1 MDRLKWMRQCIRQ
14 YKDADLLKG
23 DLNAG
28 LTVGVM
34 LIPQGM
40 AYAMIA
46 GLPAIYG
53 LYASTIPLIIY
64 ALLGSSSQ
72 LAVGPVAMTS
82 LLTASSISVLADAG
96 TDQYIA
102 MAMLLGGM
110 VGIIR
115 LLSGILRL
123 GYLIEYIPQA
133 VINGY
138 TSAAALII
146 AFSQVK
152 HLLGIDIDGS
162 EYIIAV
168 IADLIRHWSEI
179 NLAALSIG
187 LLGVIVILLLRYS
200 KPKIPA
206 ALIVVGIAT
215 FATYILEWEAMV
227 HIVGAVP
234 SGLPSLSFPIFSNEL
249 IVSLLPSAIII
260 TLISFMESIAIAKKM
275 EDKHKDHKVLPNQE
289 LIALGFANIIGALF
303 QSYPITGGFS
313 RTAVNDQAGAKS
325 KMAGLFS
332 AVVIV
337 ITLLYLTPLFYYLP
351 TAILAS
357 IIIVAVVQLI
367 DIHEPVKLWH
377 SDKRS
382 FSMLII
388 TFLSTITLGIMIG
401 VVVGIMFALI
411 VVLAGKLLKSNRG
424 YS

>member
-1 MDRLKWMRQCIRQ
+1 MDRLRRMRQCICQ

-102 MAMLLGGM
+102 MAILLGGM

-146 AFSQVK
+146 AFSQMK

-162 EYIIAV
+162 EYIIVV
-168 IADLIRHWSEI
+168 IADLIRHWSDI

-200 KPKIPA
+200 KRKIPA

-215 FATYILEWEAMV
+215 FATYILEWEPMV

-234 SGLPSLSFPIFSNEL
+234 SGLPSLAFPIFSNEL

-377 SDKRS
+377 ADKLS

-388 TFLSTITLGIMIG
+388 TFLSTITLGIMSG